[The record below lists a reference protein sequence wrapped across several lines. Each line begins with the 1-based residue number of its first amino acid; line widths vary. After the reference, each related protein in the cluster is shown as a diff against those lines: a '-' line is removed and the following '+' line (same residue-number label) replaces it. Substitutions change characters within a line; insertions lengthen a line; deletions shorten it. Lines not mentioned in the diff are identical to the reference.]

1 MYSSSNH
8 PTSRV
13 SLGPGDSCSCR
24 GYPGTQK
31 PQKSKNHWST
41 VSSRGQRGHLARP
54 RGTQQGPDCLGLIPV
69 SLLSS
74 WETLGSYLN
83 SLSHSYFSFN
93 LANKSG
99 YFIELLGGFINL
111 IIKCVMI
118 CLYFYVF
125 SLFSRSLCLRQ
136 KSIHSFIYLTMTSGY
151 WLGPVL
157 DARQGPEP
165 LQYPRGPLGP
175 VSTTSRFQSIPP
187 DLGQHLWIHL
197 TLFPISHV
205 LTF

>member
-1 MYSSSNH
+1 MPN
-8 PTSRV
+8 
-13 SLGPGDSCSCR
+13 LGD
-24 GYPGTQK
+24 PGTQK
-31 PQKSKNHWST
+31 PPQKKSKNHWST
-41 VSSRGQRGHLARP
+41 VSSSGQRGYLTRP
-54 RGTQQGPDCLGLIPV
+54 WGTKQGPDCLGLIPV
-69 SLLSS
+69 SPLSS

-99 YFIELLGGFINL
+99 KFIELLGGFINL

-125 SLFSRSLCLRQ
+125 SLFSRSLCPRQ
-136 KSIHSFIYLTMTSGY
+136 KSIHSFIYPTMTSGY

-165 LQYPRGPLGP
+165 LQYQVYPRGPLGP
-175 VSTTSRFQSIPP
+175 VPTTSRFQSTPP

-197 TLFPISHV
+197 TLFSISHV